1 MIPSI
6 YYSYR
11 GHRTLCYNVR
21 THSWLHAH
29 TDLRIGH
36 IRIRHREREVDGLA
50 NTSNAGRWTKL
61 AGAGALALSLTM
73 AAWAHERLVVRQAPL
88 SEGTPAAVAVQAAP
102 GGTGGTAAAKPTG
115 PAIVTYTVQNGDTL
129 WDIAIKHNTDVE
141 SIMALN
147 GLTRSSS
154 LKIGQT
160 LRILTIKGTVHKVR
174 AGDTLSSIA
183 NSYGVGINTI
193 VQANGISNQNAL
205 AIGQELIIPGGQ
217 PKLIATAETSRG
229 SVKRSTSSSSS
240 GSTKSSAKSGSL
252 GIAFGWPVRGPIT
265 SGFGSRWGSIH
276 TGIDIAVPSGTPVKA
291 SRAGTVTAAGWMD
304 GYGYAV
310 IIDHG
315 DGYSTL
321 YGHNSKLLVSAGEHV
336 TAGQVIARSGS
347 TGHSTGPHVHFE
359 IRRSGKAINPL
370 LGLK

>member
-1 MIPSI
+1 M
-6 YYSYR
+6 
-11 GHRTLCYNVR
+11 
-21 THSWLHAH
+21 
-29 TDLRIGH
+29 
-36 IRIRHREREVDGLA
+36 A
-50 NTSNAGRWTKL
+50 NTSSAGRWAKL
-61 AGAGALALSLTM
+61 VGAGALALSLSV
-73 AAWAHERLVVRQAPL
+73 AAWAHERFVARQVSL
-88 SEGTPAAVAVQAAP
+88 SEGEPAVAAAQTAPDGTGSPAAAQS
-102 GGTGGTAAAKPTG
+102 TG
-115 PAIVTYTVQNGDTL
+115 PAIVTYTVQSGDTL
-129 WDIAIKHNTDVE
+129 WDIAAKYNTDVE

-147 GLTRSSS
+147 SLSRSSS

-174 AGDTLSSIA
+174 AGDTLSTIA

-193 VQANGISNQNAL
+193 VQANGIANQNAL
-205 AIGQELIIPGGQ
+205 AIGQELIIPGGK
-217 PKLIATAETSRG
+217 PKVIATAETSRG
-229 SVKRSTSSSSS
+229 SVKRTTTSKTTASTGS
-240 GSTKSSAKSGSL
+240 GAQKGSL
-252 GIAFGWPVRGPIT
+252 GIAFGWPVRGRIT

-291 SRAGTVTAAGWMD
+291 SRGGTVTSAGWMN

-321 YGHNSKLLVSAGEHV
+321 YGHNSKLLVSVGEHV
-336 TAGQVIARSGS
+336 DAGQVIARSGS

-359 IRRSGKAINPL
+359 IRRSGKPINPL

>member
-1 MIPSI
+1 M
-6 YYSYR
+6 
-11 GHRTLCYNVR
+11 
-21 THSWLHAH
+21 
-29 TDLRIGH
+29 
-36 IRIRHREREVDGLA
+36 A
-50 NTSNAGRWTKL
+50 NTSNAGRWTKV
-61 AGAGALALSLTM
+61 AGASALALSLTV

-88 SEGTPAAVAVQAAP
+88 SEGAPAAAAVQATP
-102 GGTGGTAAAKPTG
+102 DGTGGTAAAQPTG

-129 WDIAIKHNTDVE
+129 WDIAARYNTDVE

-147 GLTRSSS
+147 SLTRSSS

-174 AGDTLSSIA
+174 AGDTLSTIA
-183 NSYGVGINTI
+183 NSYGVGIDTI
-193 VQANGISNQNAL
+193 VQANGIANQNAL
-205 AIGQELIIPGGQ
+205 AIGQELIIPGGK
-217 PKLIATAETSRG
+217 PKVIATAETSRG
-229 SVKRSTSSSSS
+229 SVKRFTASGASDSTTSNAKTSS
-240 GSTKSSAKSGSL
+240 L
-252 GIAFGWPVRGPIT
+252 GVAFGWPVRGPIT

-291 SRAGTVTAAGWMD
+291 SRGGTVTSAGWME

-321 YGHNSKLLVSAGEHV
+321 YGHNSKLLVSTGEHV
-336 TAGQVIARSGS
+336 DAGQVIARSGS

-359 IRRSGKAINPL
+359 IRRSGKPINPL